1 MGAARK
7 IDEDR
12 RGCSPSEAAVRARLK
27 VLYGDQLDSRDPA
40 ATQRIGRAP
49 AAARAKV
56 EPARLATPV
65 KPAPKV
71 EAAPVADQ
79 PAQTAGFL
87 CLRPLPPL
95 PLANGL
101 VLTIGRAPECHLMLP
116 DSEVSRRHCTVTVQD
131 GKVSVADLGSINGT
145 LVNERRAQ
153 RADVRHGDVVTI
165 GPYHLELLGE
175 EAAQAWEAECAASAG
190 APQGE
195 QAMSGRLGQ
204 VPLSEVLQ
212 QIEFNERTGTLE
224 VACGRRRGSVVV
236 EDGRPRSATFGKL
249 TDGAAV
255 LALLRLREGRFSF
268 VRTRDLG
275 ACTMNQTFTALLLEA
290 SRRVDEGAPDED
302 PGEATGPMPAPAA
315 GVRSP
320 RLSLSLASALESI
333 PEAVPVD
340 LPVQAP
346 AGADEPKTMAL
357 RQARLLTRL
366 RAAAGQPSAGEST
379 RARIQRRLLPG
390 GIEPR
395 PFVRSY
401 SPTGI
406 ERQAMPAAQLP
417 DQIRQ
422 IVARLEERTR
432 ENDPK
437 PAPPPAAAEM
447 PARSRLRPHPAWIL
461 TGAMAVACVGFA
473 GRPTAFRSVH
483 AGAPALGGVGGALVL
498 AESPVESSRRTARP
512 EASAVAG
519 AWSVPAPAAPSCAPT
534 PVESLEMART
544 RHCEAAWS
552 VALADVEA
560 ALGNGDPQVALRQL
574 GAVDPG
580 KLGPAPAAARAIG
593 ARCMNQ
599 AAELAACRPSETAA
613 LTHLLCL
620 LQLGR
625 RLEAGSAPAGSI
637 APLLAAL
644 DAPGAPDAQLC
655 LGLLEVADTKL
666 VRRRVLL
673 QVYRALEVA
682 PAGRSAQLL
691 SLLAQAATG
700 ERAQLS
706 PDRAEL
712 LDFAPTAEVRA
723 ELLAARGI
731 ARAELGRL
739 VPALRDVEKA
749 LALGCDDAALHDL
762 RHRLA
767 DAVERS
773 ATLRARRVG

>member
-1 MGAARK
+1 MGAAQK
-7 IDEDR
+7 NDEDR
-12 RGCSPSEAAVRARLK
+12 RGAPDEAAVRARLRA
-27 VLYGDQLDSRDPA
+27 LYGDQLGGRDPK

-49 AAARAKV
+49 TATRPRV
-56 EPARLATPV
+56 EPARLAAPV
-65 KPAPKV
+65 APAREA
-71 EAAPVADQ
+71 EAAVAVADQ
-79 PAQTAGFL
+79 PPQTAGFL

-101 VLTIGRAPECHLMLP
+101 ALTVGRAPECHLMLP

-131 GKVSVADLGSINGT
+131 GKVSVLDLGSINGT

-153 RADVRHGDVVTI
+153 RADVRHGDVVTV

-190 APQGE
+190 APE
-195 QAMSGRLGQ
+195 AEHAMSGRLGQ

-224 VACGRRRGSVVV
+224 VACGRRRGSVVID
-236 EDGRPRSATFGKL
+236 DGRPRSATFGKL
-249 TDGAAV
+249 TDGPAV

-275 ACTMNQTFTALLLEA
+275 ACTMHQTFTALLLEA

-302 PGEATGPMPAPAA
+302 PGEADAGPMPAPAA

-340 LPVQAP
+340 LPVEAP
-346 AGADEPKTMAL
+346 VGADEPKTMAL
-357 RQARLLTRL
+357 RQAPLLARL
-366 RAAAGQPSAGEST
+366 RAAAGQRPAGEAT
-379 RARIQRRLLPG
+379 RLRAQRPRPQPAPS
-390 GIEPR
+390 EPR
-395 PFVRSY
+395 PYVRSY

-437 PAPPPAAAEM
+437 PALAPVEAPATT
-447 PARSRLRPHPAWIL
+447 RVRPHPAWIL
-461 TGAMAVACVGFA
+461 TGAMAIACVGFA
-473 GRPTAFRSVH
+473 GRPTAFRSAQ
-483 AGAPALGGVGGALVL
+483 AGAPGLGDVGADSL
-498 AESPVESSRRTARP
+498 AESPVESSRRPTRP
-512 EASAVAG
+512 EASTVAG
-519 AWSVPAPAAPSCAPT
+519 AWSIPTALPWCAPT
-534 PVESLEMART
+534 PVETLEMARA
-544 RHCEAAWS
+544 RHCAAAWT
-552 VALADVEA
+552 VALAGVET
-560 ALGNGDPQVALRQL
+560 ALEDGDSQAALRQL
-574 GAVDPG
+574 GEVDPG
-580 KLGPAPAAARAIG
+580 KLGPAPATARAVG
-593 ARCMNQ
+593 ARCMHQ
-599 AAELAACRPSETAA
+599 AAELAACRPRESTA
-613 LTHLLCL
+613 LTHLRSL

-625 RLEAGSAPAGSI
+625 RLEAGSAPAESV

-644 DAPGAPDAQLC
+644 DAPGASSDQLC
-655 LGLLEVADTKL
+655 LALIEVTGAKA

-673 QVYRALEVA
+673 QAYRAME
-682 PAGRSAQLL
+682 GRSSAPLGL
-691 SLLAQAATG
+691 LLAAAG
-700 ERAQLS
+700 DSGASRAELS
-706 PDRAEL
+706 PERLEL
-712 LDFAPTAEVRA
+712 LDFARSADVRA
-723 ELLAARGI
+723 ELHAARGI

-739 VPALRDVEKA
+739 VEALRDVEQA
-749 LALGCDDAALHDL
+749 LTLGCDDAALHDL
-762 RHRLA
+762 RDRLA
-767 DAVERS
+767 DAVGRS